1 MNTLL
6 SALVLAGIVAGP
18 AKKPELLAPT
28 PPMGWNSWNKFACN
42 VSEQLIRETA
52 DALVTSGMKAAGYEY
67 VTIDDC
73 WQGEHDE
80 QGFIKPDA
88 KRDARFG
95 STSYALRDL
104 WTKQNLGTT
113 KDVLNAEVPSHDV
126 LMIRLEKLRK

>member
-1 MNTLL
+1 MTSLL
-6 SALVLAGIVAGP
+6 SALVIAGIVAGP
-18 AKKPELLAPT
+18 AKKPDLLAPT

-52 DALVTSGMKAAGYEY
+52 DALVASGMKAAGYEY

-73 WQGEHDE
+73 WQGERDE

-88 KRDARFG
+88 KRFPSG
-95 STSYALRDL
+95 MNYVHGDL
-104 WTKQNLGTT
+104 WTKQKLGTT

-126 LMIRLEKLRK
+126 LMVRLEKLRK